1 MQGDKSSEP
10 ASVLVL
16 GGGPDAEREVS
27 LVSSKA
33 VAAAL
38 VHAGHTVNYQV
49 IDRPTLR
56 ELKNWAGDV
65 VFPVLHGGWG
75 EGGPL
80 QDLLEQLG
88 RPYVGCRP
96 QAARMAMDK
105 LGTKLT
111 AASIGVRTAP
121 AGSFNP
127 RDEGCPL
134 GPVSAAAPVVLK
146 PVHEGSSVGVHICRD
161 ARQWADAVE
170 ATREDMRRHPDR
182 AYMVERGILGS
193 KELTVGVL
201 GNHDGSAEPLDPILI
216 APAVEFY
223 DYQAKYHRN
232 DTSYTVDAPLP
243 TGVKEQVQR
252 WAGEMFRALGCRH
265 LARVDFLMDAA
276 GLCWLLEV
284 NTMPGF
290 TDHSLLPMAA
300 AHRGRPMPSLCSH
313 LVSLAA
319 SERR

>member
-1 MQGDKSSEP
+1 MPMNERP
-10 ASVLVL
+10 SVLVL

-33 VAAAL
+33 VAGALAA
-38 VHAGHTVNYQV
+38 AGHAVNYQI
-49 IDRPTLR
+49 IDRPNLR
-56 ELKNWAGDV
+56 ELSAWAGDA
-65 VFPVLHGGWG
+65 VFPVMHGGWV

-80 QDLLEQLG
+80 QDLLESLG
-88 RPYVGCRP
+88 RPYVGCQP
-96 QAARMAMDK
+96 AAARQAMDK

-111 AASIGVRTAP
+111 AASMGIRTAP

-127 RDEGCPL
+127 RDDGCPL
-134 GPVSAAAPVVLK
+134 GAVTASKPVVVK

-161 ARQWADAVE
+161 QRQWESAVG
-170 ATREDMRRHPDR
+170 AVREDMRRHPDR

-193 KELTVGVL
+193 KELTVGVI
-201 GNHDGSAEPLDPILI
+201 GNADGGGQALDPILI

-223 DYQAKYHRN
+223 DYQAKYTRN
-232 DTSYTVDAPLP
+232 DTRYVVDPPLP
-243 TGVKEQVQR
+243 TGVKDLVRR
-252 WAGEMFRALGCRH
+252 WAEEMFQGLGCRH
-265 LARVDFLMDAA
+265 LARVDFLMDAE

-300 AHRGRPMPSLCSH
+300 AHRGMPMPELCSY
-313 LVSLAA
+313 LVSLA
-319 SERR
+319 SPGRR